1 MHCLSFLPKHY
12 TPLLICSVYLKRLIL
27 IFLSSCDAYLPCN
40 NRRSCAGMK
49 NQVFRLC
56 LYVPAVLKVL
66 TDIQLDCFY
75 FPDPLNLYQFVE
87 RPFVYPC
94 QSIMKVR
101 FCREAFVKVLMNFP
115 LLSLCVSKLREVL
128 CLSDSLLRIFH
139 IFHRDDL
146 LCTFL

>member
-66 TDIQLDCFY
+66 TDIQAGLLLLSRS
-75 FPDPLNLYQFVE
+75 PKSV
-87 RPFVYPC
+87 
-94 QSIMKVR
+94 SIRRETICVSLPVHYESR